1 MNRASV
7 SSTAR
12 LLAPLARQ
20 FAAFFGVGLVAA
32 VVHYGLLIGLVEAWR
47 VDPVTAALAG
57 YVAGGVVSYWLN
69 RQFTYRSDRPHAE
82 ATWRFAL
89 VAAVGFFLTWGFMHA
104 FTRWFGLPYL
114 QAQIITTAIVLFW
127 SFLAHKLWTFAD
139 RLSPH
144 RGRGG

>member
-1 MNRASV
+1 V

-89 VAAVGFFLTWGFMHA
+89 VAAVGFFLTWGLHA
-104 FTRWFGLPYL
+104 LVRAALPPGANHHDRHRAVL
-114 QAQIITTAIVLFW
+114 ELSGPQAVDL
-127 SFLAHKLWTFAD
+127 
-139 RLSPH
+139 
-144 RGRGG
+144 RGPPLPA

>member
-12 LLAPLARQ
+12 LLAQ
-20 FAAFFGVGLVAA
+20 FAAFSGVGLLAA

-57 YVAGGVVSYWLN
+57 YVAGGVVSYSLN
-69 RQFTYRSDRPHAE
+69 RQFTYRSDRPHAQ

-89 VAAVGFFLTWGFMHA
+89 VAVVGFFLTWGFMHV
-104 FTRWFGLPYL
+104 FTRWLGLPYL
-114 QAQIITTAIVLFW
+114 PAQIVTTAVVLFW

-139 RLSPH
+139 HLSPH
-144 RGRGG
+144 VGRGG

>member
-32 VVHYGLLIGLVEAWR
+32 VVHYGLLIGLVEAWH

-57 YVAGGVVSYWLN
+57 YVAGGVVSYSLN

-89 VAAVGFFLTWGFMHA
+89 VAVVGFFLTWGLMHA
-104 FTRWFGLPYL
+104 FTRWLGLPYL
-114 QAQIITTAIVLFW
+114 SAQIVTTAVVLFW

-139 RLSPH
+139 HLSPH
-144 RGRGG
+144 VGRGR